1 MTEQH
6 TPTPPADGE
15 AAVSLENVSRWYG
28 EVVAV
33 NDVSF
38 QFQPGL
44 TGLLGPNGAGKSTIL
59 HMLAGFLRPSAGEVR
74 VLGRP
79 AWGSPELFRRVG
91 LVPESESVYPFLTA
105 RQFALASARLHGL
118 PDPDAAADAAISH
131 VELRDSQYRQ
141 MRGYSK
147 GMRQRAKIA
156 ASLVHDPD
164 VLILDEPF
172 NGTDPRQRLQLM
184 DLLRRMAAE
193 GRTVIFSSHILEEVE
208 DLADEVLVIL
218 AGRLAAS
225 GDFRAIRRLM
235 TDRPHTFSLRS
246 TDNRG
251 LASRLIAREEVT
263 GVTLDGDRIEVQS
276 SDYAA
281 FTAGIAGLVRDSGAT
296 LLELSP
302 SDESLESVFSYL
314 VKQ

>member
-1 MTEQH
+1 M
-6 TPTPPADGE
+6 
-15 AAVSLENVSRWYG
+15 
-28 EVVAV
+28 
-33 NDVSF
+33 
-38 QFQPGL
+38 
-44 TGLLGPNGAGKSTIL
+44 
-59 HMLAGFLRPSAGEVR
+59 
-74 VLGRP
+74 
-79 AWGSPELFRRVG
+79 
-91 LVPESESVYPFLTA
+91 
-105 RQFALASARLHGL
+105 
-118 PDPDAAADAAISH
+118 
-131 VELRDSQYRQ
+131 
-141 MRGYSK
+141 
-147 GMRQRAKIA
+147 
-156 ASLVHDPD
+156 
-164 VLILDEPF
+164 
-172 NGTDPRQRLQLM
+172 
-184 DLLRRMAAE
+184 
-193 GRTVIFSSHILEEVE
+193 IFSSHILEEVE